1 MILTFDVQ
9 GIPAP
14 KGSLRHVGGGRLVEQ
29 VKASRPWMTKVRA
42 AALAAAADC
51 GWTHDGQGVRVTLEL
66 VVPRPKSVRRPMP
79 VKRSAGDLDKH
90 CRSVLDALTADA
102 RHGLLGVLTDDSAVV
117 DLVAS
122 KRYPSGERPFIGAVI
137 RIEEVPA

>member
-1 MILTFDVQ
+1 MILTFDVH

-14 KGSLRHVGGGRLVEQ
+14 KGSLRHVGNGRLVEQ

-42 AALAAAADC
+42 AALSAAADT
-51 GWTHDGQGVRVTLEL
+51 GWTHAGQGVRVTVEL

-90 CRSVLDALTADA
+90 CRSVLDALTADP
-102 RHGLLGVLTDDSAVV
+102 RHGLLGILTDDSAVV

-122 KRYPSGERPFIGAVI
+122 KRYPSGEAPFVGARVT
-137 RIEEVPA
+137 IEEVQ